1 MWQTYG
7 HTVRPSVKLVAIFVS
22 IYLNLCLSVRLFI
35 PSVQM
40 PVWVCV
46 RVCVRACVRAR
57 VCVCVCVCVCYR
69 RKVSAFLIFSAV
81 FLNFAEND
89 TGLYLYQTYF
99 LQDIQR
105 WWPCLMSLAEGLTQS
120 IKIFLQISLPFILF
134 RFLTSKTS

>member
-1 MWQTYG
+1 MCG
-7 HTVRPSVKLVAIFVS
+7 RHTDIQLGLRSNWWL
-22 IYLNLCLSVRLFI
+22 YLCLSVRLFI

-40 PVWVCV
+40 PVCVCV
-46 RVCVRACVRAR
+46 CVYVRACVCA
-57 VCVCVCVCVCYR
+57 CVCVCVCNR

-81 FLNFAEND
+81 FFNFAEND

-105 WWPCLMSLAEGLTQS
+105 WWPCLMSLAEGLTQP
-120 IKIFLQISLPFILF
+120 IKIFLQISLTFILF